1 MSPRFKYKA
10 ASANGSFQKGFLEAG
25 DAQSAKRSLDQ
36 KGLIPIS
43 VRPGP
48 SREHFFKKFFKPS
61 VDAALLSS
69 FTRKLGSLYRAGIPI
84 IKALDIIQSE
94 QHNAGFKQALVRMG
108 ESIEGGMSISEA
120 MEQFPEYFSALFTN
134 AIKAAE
140 ASGQLED
147 ILHRLS
153 DYLEMEIRTTQMVK
167 TAIRYPTY
175 VVISIV
181 LATVVVVTMVV
192 PKFAAF
198 YGSFKAELPLATR
211 IVINVSDFVSS
222 YWYILIF
229 GVALAVVLLYRFRQ
243 STSGRRLLDRVRL
256 EAPILGEIF
265 LQLAMSRF
273 CFILGTLLSSG
284 LPLVQS
290 LTLAGPAIGN
300 SLISKALSSAADN
313 LLGGGGLVSPLKKCK
328 YFKPMVIQMLS
339 IGMESGQLDYHLF
352 QVARYC
358 DEAVEYQA
366 KKLTTRLE
374 PVLTVLVS
382 GLVLILALAVFLP
395 MWNLMSV
402 VKNR

>member
-10 ASANGSFQKGFLEAG
+10 ASANGSFQKGLLEVG

-36 KGLIPIS
+36 RGLIPIS
-43 VRPGP
+43 VKPHP
-48 SREHFFKKFFKPS
+48 SREHLFKKFFKPS

-69 FTRKLGSLYRAGIPI
+69 FTRKLGSLHRAGIPI
-84 IKALDIIQSE
+84 VKALDIIQSE
-94 QHNAGFKQALVRMG
+94 QHDVGFKQVLGRIG
-108 ESIEGGMSISEA
+108 QHIEGGKGISEA

-134 AIKAAE
+134 AIKAGE
-140 ASGQLED
+140 ASGQLDE

-153 DYLEMEIRTTQMVK
+153 DLLEREVRTRQMIR

-175 VVISIV
+175 VLIAIV

-198 YGSFKAELPLATR
+198 YGSFEAQLPLATR
-211 IVINVSDFVSS
+211 IVINVSDFASS
-222 YWYILIF
+222 YWYVLIF
-229 GVALAVVLLYRFRQ
+229 GGATAVVSLFRFRQ
-243 STSGRRLLDRVRL
+243 TTSGRKLLDRIRL
-256 EAPILGEIF
+256 EVPILGEIF
-265 LQLAMSRF
+265 LQLAISRL

-300 SLISKALSSAADN
+300 SLISKAVSSAADN
-313 LLGGGGLVSPLKKCK
+313 LLGGGSLISPLKKCK

-352 QVARYC
+352 EVARYC
-358 DEAVEYQA
+358 DEAVEYQS
-366 KKLTTRLE
+366 KKLTSRLE
-374 PVLTVLVS
+374 PVLTVLIS

-395 MWNLMSV
+395 MWNLISV
-402 VKNR
+402 VKNQ